1 MAKPIN
7 NELLVQ
13 HPLLAFLL
21 IEIASGNTYSDL
33 DFEICWD
40 RVYIFSTL
48 DKGHPKEESSLE
60 AMETIAP
67 LVTEWGFVSE
77 PLFRNS
83 QNGDRVDGL
92 RIHL

>member
-1 MAKPIN
+1 VAKPIN

-67 LVTEWGFVSE
+67 LVTEWGASFQKLSK
-77 PLFRNS
+77 RR
-83 QNGDRVDGL
+83 QG
-92 RIHL
+92 